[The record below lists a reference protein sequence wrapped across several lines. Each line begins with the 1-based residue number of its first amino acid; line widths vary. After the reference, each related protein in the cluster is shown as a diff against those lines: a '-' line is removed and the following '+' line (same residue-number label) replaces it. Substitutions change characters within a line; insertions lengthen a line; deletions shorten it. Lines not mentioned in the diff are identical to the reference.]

1 MSMSLKQ
8 AVRYGPYPPRFGQ
21 PLSEREKEVVRLAA
35 RGLNNKAIG
44 LELFL
49 GENTIKTHL
58 RRASIKVGARN
69 RAHIVALLMLQGVIT
84 PEDVIPGGHR

>member
-1 MSMSLKQ
+1 MSPNE
-8 AVRYGPYPPRFGQ
+8 VRRWGPYPPKFGQ

-58 RRASIKVGARN
+58 RRLSVKLGARN
-69 RAHIVALLMLQGVIT
+69 RAHAVALLVLQGVVT
-84 PEDVIPGGHR
+84 REDVARGGRR